1 MNREVCPPLSL
12 LSPLSPPP
20 SRTAGHDGDYVFL
33 CGPPPMVNACKKNL
47 EKMGYDEAH
56 MLSF

>member
-1 MNREVCPPLSL
+1 MRAQLPEG
-12 LSPLSPPP
+12 
-20 SRTAGHDGDYVFL
+20 GHDGDYVFL